1 MYYDLMQIS
10 KLTKNSPLSEHL
22 RPQDLNDLTLDE
34 KIKSRFNKM
43 IKEGNLKNML
53 FYGKAG
59 TGKTSTAKILAGTSG
74 YDFSYFDMSLNRDI
88 EFIRDVVIT
97 SAVTKSLYGEKRL
110 LILDEAD
117 ALSVP
122 NQNTLKVT
130 IEMVAD
136 RCNFILITNNPEKI
150 IDPIKSRLNSIRFDQ
165 NPGDYDSLVAAH
177 TKNVIDK
184 IKKLRPEVSPE
195 QIDEISKIVKRNFP
209 DYRKIANAIDFEVF

>member
-1 MYYDLMQIS
+1 MQIS

-43 IKEGNLKNML
+43 IQERNVKNML

-59 TGKTSTAKILAGTSG
+59 TGKTSTAKILAGISG
-74 YDFSYFDMSLNRDI
+74 YDFSYYDMSLNRNMD
-88 EFIRDVVIT
+88 FIRDIVVG
-97 SAVTKSLYGEKRL
+97 SAVTKSLYADKRL

-117 ALSVP
+117 AMNEA

-136 RCNFILITNNPEKI
+136 KCNFIFITNNPEKI
-150 IDPIKSRLNSIRFDQ
+150 IEPIKSRLNNIRFDQ
-165 NPGDYDSLVAAH
+165 NPGDYDSLVSVH
-177 TKNVIDK
+177 TKTVIYK
-184 IKKLRPEVSPE
+184 ISKLHPDVSPE